1 MSRPRQNYYRDR
13 QSAVIFIIVKSHTP
27 VATPVVP
34 PLSPFR
40 PRHDVPERTRLAA
53 PVSVVTS
60 VGEFELLDGSLL
72 VGRLPECSVCLPDV
86 LVSRMHARISVQ
98 DGGVVVE
105 DLHSA
110 NGVYVNGRRVAG
122 TLVLCQGDRI
132 LLGTTELSLFEVR
145 ASSVMKVQQPVA
157 VDQPPCSVPGVPSAR
172 AEQIGQVSLKP
183 RPNQAKP
190 AKRPVAEPLQLPTV
204 NTSSAPLERV
214 PSTVRANALK
224 MIGLLAERLAE
235 DGDLVEAVHVMSG
248 QLRRILQGS
257 HAGLTVEADVAGL
270 ASHHA
275 LQLSRWSG
283 QALWVDYV
291 VELHLSAGLLMSG
304 VTLQNF
310 EVALRRVPSYDRL
323 LFTYYVD
330 ALRNRWSDF
339 APDEQARVTRLAT
352 FAG

>member
-1 MSRPRQNYYRDR
+1 MQFDSDPWHRPR
-13 QSAVIFIIVKSHTP
+13 SLPGAK
-27 VATPVVP
+27 
-34 PLSPFR
+34 
-40 PRHDVPERTRLAA
+40 RHDVPERTRLAA

-145 ASSVMKVQQPVA
+145 ASSVMKVQPQVA
-157 VDQPPCSVPGVPSAR
+157 VDQPPRSLPGVKSAR

-183 RPNQAKP
+183 RPTQGQPAKP
-190 AKRPVAEPLQLPTV
+190 PVAEPLQLPTV